1 MKTSRTSA
9 PSGPQYAE
17 CSTPP
22 GRTYASSGPSSYG
35 AVDDERLHPLEH
47 DPELLVR
54 MAVERHGRARLE
66 ADEVQHRG
74 VAEQRLPAHAGGEL
88 ECAMASSRTNWA
100 ICGAPSLDYRCV
112 AVMIVEQRDYH
123 VYTGKLPEL
132 VRLYETEGIPIQQE
146 ILGGLVG
153 AFTTDVGAL
162 STYTT
167 LWRYDSFAERE
178 ERRARLQADERW
190 KDVPRQGP
198 AAHPHAAEPDP
209 RPDVVLAAAVMGA
222 LDGKVAIVTGG
233 AQGIGA
239 AIAAGLAA
247 EGATRRRRRPRTRRE
262 RRRSEA
268 PTSTS
273 DEEDVAR
280 MVEETLAR
288 HGRIDILVNNA
299 GLYASL
305 EMRAFTEIPLEEWN
319 RVMEVNVASMFLTC
333 RAVVPVM
340 REQGGG
346 KIVNI
351 SSGTPFR
358 GVPFLLHYVTSKGAI
373 VALTRALAKELGKD
387 SIHVNCVAPG
397 FTMSDGVKSHPE
409 VIEKLRDVSV
419 ASRTIQ
425 RDQVPEDVVG
435 AVVFLCTPAADFIT
449 GQTMVIDGGQY
460 FH

>member
-1 MKTSRTSA
+1 VT
-9 PSGPQYAE
+9 
-17 CSTPP
+17 
-22 GRTYASSGPSSYG
+22 
-35 AVDDERLHPLEH
+35 
-47 DPELLVR
+47 
-54 MAVERHGRARLE
+54 
-66 ADEVQHRG
+66 
-74 VAEQRLPAHAGGEL
+74 
-88 ECAMASSRTNWA
+88 
-100 ICGAPSLDYRCV
+100 
-112 AVMIVEQRDYH
+112 
-123 VYTGKLPEL
+123 
-132 VRLYETEGIPIQQE
+132 
-146 ILGGLVG
+146 
-153 AFTTDVGAL
+153 
-162 STYTT
+162 
-167 LWRYDSFAERE
+167 
-178 ERRARLQADERW
+178 
-190 KDVPRQGP
+190 
-198 AAHPHAAEPDP
+198 
-209 RPDVVLAAAVMGA
+209 A
-222 LDGKVAIVTGG
+222 LDKKVAMVTGG

-239 AIAAGLAA
+239 AIASGLQA
-247 EGATRRRRRPRTRRE
+247 EGATVVIADLNPPDGGVRADV
-262 RRRSEA
+262 S
-268 PTSTS
+268 S
-273 DEEDVAR
+273 EEDVAG

-319 RVMEVNVASMFLTC
+319 RVMQVNVASMFLTS

-387 SIHVNCVAPG
+387 SIHVNCIAPG
-397 FTMSDGVKSHPE
+397 FTMSEGVKSNPKVVE
-409 VIEKLRDVSV
+409 ALRDVSV
-419 ASRTIQ
+419 AARTIQ

>member
-1 MKTSRTSA
+1 
-9 PSGPQYAE
+9 
-17 CSTPP
+17 
-22 GRTYASSGPSSYG
+22 
-35 AVDDERLHPLEH
+35 
-47 DPELLVR
+47 
-54 MAVERHGRARLE
+54 
-66 ADEVQHRG
+66 
-74 VAEQRLPAHAGGEL
+74 
-88 ECAMASSRTNWA
+88 
-100 ICGAPSLDYRCV
+100 
-112 AVMIVEQRDYH
+112 
-123 VYTGKLPEL
+123 
-132 VRLYETEGIPIQQE
+132 
-146 ILGGLVG
+146 
-153 AFTTDVGAL
+153 
-162 STYTT
+162 
-167 LWRYDSFAERE
+167 
-178 ERRARLQADERW
+178 
-190 KDVPRQGP
+190 
-198 AAHPHAAEPDP
+198 
-209 RPDVVLAAAVMGA
+209 MGA

-239 AIAAGLAA
+239 AIAAGLAG
-247 EGATRRRRRPRTRRE
+247 EGAEVVVADLDPPE
-262 RRRSEA
+262 GGIEA
-268 PTSTS
+268 DVSS
-273 DEEDVAR
+273 EEDVER
-280 MVEETLAR
+280 MVGQALER
-288 HGRIDILVNNA
+288 NGRIDILVNNA

>member
-1 MKTSRTSA
+1 MT
-9 PSGPQYAE
+9 
-17 CSTPP
+17 
-22 GRTYASSGPSSYG
+22 
-35 AVDDERLHPLEH
+35 
-47 DPELLVR
+47 
-54 MAVERHGRARLE
+54 
-66 ADEVQHRG
+66 
-74 VAEQRLPAHAGGEL
+74 
-88 ECAMASSRTNWA
+88 
-100 ICGAPSLDYRCV
+100 
-112 AVMIVEQRDYH
+112 
-123 VYTGKLPEL
+123 
-132 VRLYETEGIPIQQE
+132 
-146 ILGGLVG
+146 
-153 AFTTDVGAL
+153 AL
-162 STYTT
+162 
-167 LWRYDSFAERE
+167 A
-178 ERRARLQADERW
+178 
-190 KDVPRQGP
+190 
-198 AAHPHAAEPDP
+198 
-209 RPDVVLAAAVMGA
+209 
-222 LDGKVAIVTGG
+222 GKVAIVTGG

-239 AIAAGLAA
+239 AIASGLEA
-247 EGATRRRRRPRTRRE
+247 EGATVVIADL
-262 RRRSEA
+262 A
-268 PTSTS
+268 PPEGGIRADVSS
-273 DEEDVAR
+273 EEDVSR

-288 HGRIDILVNNA
+288 HGRIDVLVNNA

-409 VIEKLRDVSV
+409 VVEKLRDVSV
-419 ASRTIQ
+419 AARTIQ

-435 AVVFLCTPAADFIT
+435 AVVFLCSPAADFVT